1 MPEIGIFKVS
11 IIRKQYNFT
20 LVEFF
25 MHRKYANKNYKKV
38 TPIFHP
44 DCQKI
49 QKGIDFSRHNR
60 YT

>member
-1 MPEIGIFKVS
+1 
-11 IIRKQYNFT
+11 
-20 LVEFF
+20 

-60 YT
+60 YTLELIEPDHVHQVNSNLK